1 MHFFYNYMQFFM
13 PFYLLSFKSLH
24 HLKWSKAQKS
34 IINFTSRGY
43 PKISYLESYTDMRDD
58 EETVT
63 AGKKRKLTTKG
74 KEKDKPNSQKGIN
87 TLFTCT
93 NLHIVSMVALQ
104 LQCFLT
110 TSLFLHVQ

>member
-1 MHFFYNYMQFFM
+1 M

-43 PKISYLESYTDMRDD
+43 PKISYLDSYNSMIDED
-58 EETVT
+58 EETVR
-63 AGKKRKLTTKG
+63 AKKRKVTTKG